1 MGIDAHMI
9 VECMHSFCKSCIVQY
24 VETKLKKHVCPIMC
38 PVCDASL
45 HPSDPF
51 SDVRSDQTLQ
61 DLAYMIV
68 PKLFQREC
76 ERRKEFCKKNKIEYR
91 MPKFKT
97 KQGYIPEF
105 NVLLDKL
112 MNIKMHDINDMNET
126 EITDFSEISSRIEV
140 LVGAREPF
148 ENFRKNPKSDSQGST
163 GTTMINTMEESSS
176 EEEEEKEEDNCSRIG
191 G

>member
-1 MGIDAHMI
+1 MLFI
-9 VECMHSFCKSCIVQY
+9 Y
-24 VETKLKKHVCPIMC
+24 LL
-38 PVCDASL
+38 VCDASL

-97 KQGYIPEF
+97 KQGYIPGNKF
-105 NVLLDKL
+105 ASLDRVTGSPGPW
-112 MNIKMHDINDMNET
+112 IG
-126 EITDFSEISSRIEV
+126 SVEV
-140 LVGAREPF
+140 LGLSIKF
-148 ENFRKNPKSDSQGST
+148 GLQNLMFYL
-163 GTTMINTMEESSS
+163 INL
-176 EEEEEKEEDNCSRIG
+176 
-191 G
+191 

>member
-1 MGIDAHMI
+1 MLFI
-9 VECMHSFCKSCIVQY
+9 Y
-24 VETKLKKHVCPIMC
+24 LL
-38 PVCDASL
+38 VCDASL

-97 KQGYIPEF
+97 KQGYIPGNKF
-105 NVLLDKL
+105 VSLDRV
-112 MNIKMHDINDMNET
+112 T
-126 EITDFSEISSRIEV
+126 GSPGPWTGPVEV
-140 LVGAREPF
+140 LRPSFKFGLQNLMF
-148 ENFRKNPKSDSQGST
+148 YL
-163 GTTMINTMEESSS
+163 INL
-176 EEEEEKEEDNCSRIG
+176 
-191 G
+191 

>member
-1 MGIDAHMI
+1 M
-9 VECMHSFCKSCIVQY
+9 CVQLC
-24 VETKLKKHVCPIMC
+24 VQVILTETPATELLAPDLWIYFL
-38 PVCDASL
+38 VCDASL

-97 KQGYIPEF
+97 KQGYIPG
-105 NVLLDKL
+105 
-112 MNIKMHDINDMNET
+112 NIFCYN
-126 EITDFSEISSRIEV
+126 
-140 LVGAREPF
+140 
-148 ENFRKNPKSDSQGST
+148 
-163 GTTMINTMEESSS
+163 
-176 EEEEEKEEDNCSRIG
+176 
-191 G
+191 

>member
-1 MGIDAHMI
+1 MSDPTLSDIDLKKRLWSELPLI
-9 VECMHSFCKSCIVQY
+9 VEA
-24 VETKLKKHVCPIMC
+24 LNIMIL
-38 PVCDASL
+38 VCDASL

-97 KQGYIPEF
+97 KQGYIPG
-105 NVLLDKL
+105 N
-112 MNIKMHDINDMNET
+112 N
-126 EITDFSEISSRIEV
+126 
-140 LVGAREPF
+140 LVIDVPRHV
-148 ENFRKNPKSDSQGST
+148 RDT
-163 GTTMINTMEESSS
+163 GHVRGCPSVGFIH
-176 EEEEEKEEDNCSRIG
+176 
-191 G
+191 

>member
-1 MGIDAHMI
+1 
-9 VECMHSFCKSCIVQY
+9 
-24 VETKLKKHVCPIMC
+24 MC
-38 PVCDASL
+38 PGNISYLTPRLPNYRPRIYGYFLVCDASL

-97 KQGYIPEF
+97 KQGYIPG
-105 NVLLDKL
+105 
-112 MNIKMHDINDMNET
+112 NIFCYN
-126 EITDFSEISSRIEV
+126 
-140 LVGAREPF
+140 
-148 ENFRKNPKSDSQGST
+148 
-163 GTTMINTMEESSS
+163 
-176 EEEEEKEEDNCSRIG
+176 
-191 G
+191 

>member
-1 MGIDAHMI
+1 MI
-9 VECMHSFCKSCIVQY
+9 
-24 VETKLKKHVCPIMC
+24 L
-38 PVCDASL
+38 VCDASL

-97 KQGYIPEF
+97 KQGYIPG
-105 NVLLDKL
+105 N
-112 MNIKMHDINDMNET
+112 N
-126 EITDFSEISSRIEV
+126 
-140 LVGAREPF
+140 LVIDVPGLGRNRPWLTV
-148 ENFRKNPKSDSQGST
+148 R
-163 GTTMINTMEESSS
+163 
-176 EEEEEKEEDNCSRIG
+176 
-191 G
+191 

>member
-1 MGIDAHMI
+1 MVWVRATLNC
-9 VECMHSFCKSCIVQY
+9 VN
-24 VETKLKKHVCPIMC
+24 TKYNDL
-38 PVCDASL
+38 VCDASL

-97 KQGYIPEF
+97 KQGYIPG
-105 NVLLDKL
+105 N
-112 MNIKMHDINDMNET
+112 N
-126 EITDFSEISSRIEV
+126 
-140 LVGAREPF
+140 LVIDVPRLGRNRP
-148 ENFRKNPKSDSQGST
+148 
-163 GTTMINTMEESSS
+163 
-176 EEEEEKEEDNCSRIG
+176 
-191 G
+191 